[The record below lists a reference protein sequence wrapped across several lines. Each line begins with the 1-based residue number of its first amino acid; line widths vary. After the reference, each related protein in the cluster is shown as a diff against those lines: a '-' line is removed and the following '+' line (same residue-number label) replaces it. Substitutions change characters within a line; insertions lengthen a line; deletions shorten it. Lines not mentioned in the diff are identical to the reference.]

1 LVIQKLKFGTKLNK
15 FAVKTI
21 SKPTHILSQLKS
33 LSDILQTNGHQRE
46 ANAVNDVLVICEQP
60 TDLGGLGLN
69 DKSKILTPEQGS
81 EIVFLASA
89 WLESLNSTDRTKFR
103 PAPISTR
110 PEGRR
115 GMTLSEKIFAL
126 HDVNQTGSVSP
137 GDLIRVDVDWVIASE
152 ASWKVGFSY
161 YV

>member
-1 LVIQKLKFGTKLNK
+1 M
-15 FAVKTI
+15 
-21 SKPTHILSQLKS
+21 
-33 LSDILQTNGHQRE
+33 
-46 ANAVNDVLVICEQP
+46 NDVLVICGQP

-69 DKSKILTPEQGS
+69 EKSGILTPEQDS

-89 WLESLNSTDRTKFR
+89 WLESLNSADRTKFR
-103 PAPISTR
+103 PAPISVR

-126 HDVNQTGSVSP
+126 HDVNQAGFVAP

-152 ASWKVGFSY
+152 ASWKVGFPCC
-161 YV
+161 VQKREKKEKKLT

>member
-1 LVIQKLKFGTKLNK
+1 MKTNLNNL
-15 FAVKTI
+15 AVQAI
-21 SKPTHILSQLKS
+21 SSSTQVFSQLKS
-33 LSDILQTNGHQRE
+33 LSEILQTNGHQRE

-69 DKSKILTPEQGS
+69 DKLESPTPEQDA
-81 EIVFLASA
+81 EIVFLVSA
-89 WLESLNSTDRTKFR
+89 WLESLNSADRTKSR
-103 PAPISTR
+103 PAPLPSR

-126 HDVNQTGSVSP
+126 HDVNQTGFVSP

-152 ASWKVGFSY
+152 ASWRVGFPIIY
-161 YV
+161 AEDE

>member
-1 LVIQKLKFGTKLNK
+1 M
-15 FAVKTI
+15 
-21 SKPTHILSQLKS
+21 
-33 LSDILQTNGHQRE
+33 
-46 ANAVNDVLVICEQP
+46 NDVLVICEQP

-69 DKSKILTPEQGS
+69 ETSGTLTPDQDS

-89 WLESLNSTDRTKFR
+89 WLESLNSADRTKFR
-103 PAPISTR
+103 PAPLSTR

-126 HDVNQTGSVSP
+126 HDVNQTGFVSP

-152 ASWKVGFSY
+152 ASWKVGFSR
-161 YV
+161 YVQKTDETDMMLPLGDGENV